1 MTRLLIVDDDK
12 EIAQLVRIYAINE
25 GYDCDLAYDG
35 EEALQWV
42 EQHPVDLIVLDI
54 MMPRVDGLEVTRRI
68 REKHAIPILM
78 LSAKTEDMDKI
89 MGLMT
94 GADDYM
100 TKPFNPLELMAR
112 VKSLL
117 RRTYQLNPRLNQED
131 LKQQDVFRLG
141 RLEVNK
147 ELHTVKVNE
156 QPVHLTSIEFE
167 ILYTMVKHP
176 GRVFRAEDLY
186 ELVWKEPFQGA
197 HNTIAAHISK
207 LRDKLH
213 KHGQPYIHTVWGVG
227 YKVEDSDR

>member
-25 GYDCDLAYDG
+25 GYDCELAYDG
-35 EEALQWV
+35 EEALWKM
-42 EQHPVDLIVLDI
+42 EQQPYDLLVLDI
-54 MMPRVDGLEVTRRI
+54 MMPKVDGLEVTRRI
-68 REKHAIPILM
+68 REKFAIPILM
-78 LSAKTEDMDKI
+78 LSAKAEDMDKI

-100 TKPFNPLELMAR
+100 SKPFNPLELLAR

-117 RRTYQLNPRLNQED
+117 RRTYQLNPRMNQENGMNRD
-131 LKQQDVFRLG
+131 ILRLG
-141 RLEVNK
+141 KLEINK
-147 ELHTVKVNE
+147 ELHTVKVNGD
-156 QPVHLTSIEFE
+156 PVHLTSIEFE

-213 KHGQPYIHTVWGVG
+213 KDGQPYIHTVWGVG
-227 YKVEDSDR
+227 YKVEDIER